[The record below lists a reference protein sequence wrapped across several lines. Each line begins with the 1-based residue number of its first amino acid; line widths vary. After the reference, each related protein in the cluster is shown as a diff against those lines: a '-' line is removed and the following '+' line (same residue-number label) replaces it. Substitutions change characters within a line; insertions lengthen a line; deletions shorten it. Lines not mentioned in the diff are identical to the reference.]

1 MRRFCAEEAVFR
13 GRQNKM
19 RRFCAEEISQRRV
32 RGRNFVEREIF
43 LILQTERTAVRGN
56 KVENMKKTYMILTA
70 LLMVVACG
78 GPEQENIEETT
89 ETQEQSNP
97 LGFDPDPLRCD
108 EGKVKNGQFFS
119 TLLGS
124 LGMSAQEAYNLTQ
137 ACADVFDVKTLRVGN
152 AYKAY
157 YGADSHIAD
166 APQSD
171 NANATTQNE
180 EENATAQHDSKNV
193 TTQPDRDKLQY
204 LVYDRDRTS
213 CIVFRCQ
220 EPYESW
226 VYEKPVTVEPKY
238 ADVTINTSL
247 WVDMRNAGVSP
258 ELIIS
263 LSDIYAW
270 TVDFFG
276 LQKGD
281 RFRVLYDEKS
291 CDGEVVAVDTVR
303 YAIFSHDSQE
313 FPCIMFDQKDGGNIY
328 WNEKGESMRKA
339 FLKAPL
345 KFSRISSGFSYARK
359 HPVTRK
365 VRPHTGVDY
374 AAPKGTPVMTIGD
387 GVITSMK
394 YEGAGGNTIRIRHNS
409 VYSTAYLHLSGY
421 AKGLKTGQRVRQGQV
436 IGYVGSTGRSTG
448 PHLDFRVWKNGSPIN
463 PLKMQSPPAEPLKEA
478 NSSDFRQQYEKY
490 RAQTAAV
497 QARDIADKLFEIL

>member
-1 MRRFCAEEAVFR
+1 MVLFAVSCKTSENSQITSEEPQAAEVH
-13 GRQNKM
+13 
-19 RRFCAEEISQRRV
+19 
-32 RGRNFVEREIF
+32 
-43 LILQTERTAVRGN
+43 
-56 KVENMKKTYMILTA
+56 
-70 LLMVVACG
+70 
-78 GPEQENIEETT
+78 
-89 ETQEQSNP
+89 P
-97 LGFDPDPLRCD
+97 LGFNPDSLRCVQG
-108 EGKVKNGQFFS
+108 EVKNGQFFS
-119 TLLGS
+119 NLLTS
-124 LGMSAQEAYNLTQ
+124 LGMSAQDGYNLTM

-152 AYKAY
+152 SYKAY
-157 YGADSHIAD
+157 YTDDDALKYIVYEDS
-166 APQSD
+166 
-171 NANATTQNE
+171 
-180 EENATAQHDSKNV
+180 
-193 TTQPDRDKLQY
+193 
-204 LVYDRDRTS
+204 RTS
-213 CIVFRCQ
+213 DIVFACQPPYQAHRC
-220 EPYESW
+220 
-226 VYEKPVTVEPKY
+226 EKPVTVETRY
-238 ADVTINTSL
+238 ADVTINNSL
-247 WVDMRNAGVSP
+247 WVDMRNAGVSSY
-258 ELIIS
+258 LILS

-281 RFRVLYDEKS
+281 RFRVLYEEKV

-303 YAIFSHDSQE
+303 YAVFTRGKEDLPSV
-313 FPCIMFDQKDGGNIY
+313 MFDQKDGGNIY

-365 VRPHTGVDY
+365 VQPHTGIDY

-463 PLKMQSPPAEPLKEA
+463 PLKMDSPPAEPLKSEFKDEFEGA
-478 NSSDFRQQYEKY
+478 YKKY
-490 RAQTAAV
+490 RAQV
-497 QARDIADKLFEIL
+497 DSILARDIANELFEIL